1 MKVYNSVKEFRK
13 YIDKEDVWSHDGINS
28 IPVYMTSGGFDPL
41 HVGHLRCILATVDM
55 AEKDGGYVAIIVN
68 GDGFLKRK
76 KGKPF
81 MSAAERAE
89 IIAGIRGVDAA
100 IIWDDG
106 GQTVIG
112 AIEVL
117 RPDYFTKG
125 GDRAVPE
132 DIPEW
137 EICEKIGCEVI
148 FNVGGVKVQSSSWL
162 LEEAE
167 KNAKN

>member
-1 MKVYNSVKEFRK
+1 MKVYNSVKEFRE
-13 YIDKEDVWSHDGINS
+13 YIDREDAWGSDGENS

-41 HVGHLRCILATVDM
+41 HVGHLRCILATVEM
-55 AEKDGGYVAIIVN
+55 AESDGGYVAIIVN
-68 GDGFLKRK
+68 GDGFLRRK
-76 KGKPF
+76 KGKSF
-81 MSAAERAE
+81 MTAAERAE

-112 AIEVL
+112 AIETL
-117 RPDYFTKG
+117 KPDYFTKG
-125 GDRAVPE
+125 GDRAAPE

-137 EICEKIGCEVI
+137 EICKEVGCEVV

-167 KNAKN
+167 KNAKD

>member
-1 MKVYNSVKEFRK
+1 MIVYNSVEEFREH
-13 YIDKEDVWSHDGINS
+13 IDKNDIWGD

-41 HVGHLRCILATVDM
+41 HVGHLRCILETVDM
-55 AEKDGGYVAIIVN
+55 AEKDGGYVAVIVN
-68 GDGFLKRK
+68 GDGFLERK

-81 MSAAERAE
+81 MVASERAE

-112 AIEVL
+112 AIAAL
-117 RPDYFTKG
+117 RPTYFTKG
-125 GDRAVPE
+125 GDRAAPE

-137 EICEKIGCEVI
+137 DTCEEVGCKVI
-148 FNVGGVKVQSSSWL
+148 FNVGGGKVQSSSWL
-162 LEEAE
+162 IEEAE
-167 KNAKN
+167 KNAKS

>member
-1 MKVYNSVKEFRK
+1 MKVYNSVKEFRE
-13 YIDKEDVWSHDGINS
+13 YIDKEDVWAPKGENS

-41 HVGHLRCILATVDM
+41 HVGHLRCILETVEM
-55 AEKDGGYVAIIVN
+55 AEQDGGYVAIIVN
-68 GDGFLKRK
+68 GDGFLRRK
-76 KGKPF
+76 KGKSF

-112 AIEVL
+112 AIEIL
-117 RPDYFTKG
+117 RPNYFTKG
-125 GDRAVPE
+125 GDRAAPE

-137 EICEKIGCEVI
+137 DICEEVGCKVI

>member
-1 MKVYNSVKEFRK
+1 MKVYSSVKEFRE
-13 YIDKEDVWSHDGINS
+13 YIDSNDVWGNIN
-28 IPVYMTSGGFDPL
+28 VYMTSGGFDPL
-41 HVGHLRCILATVDM
+41 HVGHLRCILETVDM

-76 KGKPF
+76 KGKAF
-81 MSAAERAE
+81 MPAAERAE

-112 AIEVL
+112 AIAEL
-117 RPDYFTKG
+117 KPTFFTKG
-125 GDRAVPE
+125 GDRAAPE

-137 EICEKIGCEVI
+137 EICEEVGCKVI
-148 FNVGGVKVQSSSWL
+148 FNVGGGKVQSSSWL
-162 LEEAE
+162 LKEAE
-167 KNAKN
+167 DHATK

>member
-1 MKVYNSVKEFRK
+1 MKVYASVKEFRE
-13 YIDKEDVWSHDGINS
+13 YIDRDGVWGGKGIN
-28 IPVYMTSGGFDPL
+28 VYMTSGGFDPL
-41 HVGHLRCILATVDM
+41 HVGHLRCILETVDM
-55 AEKDGGYVAIIVN
+55 AEQDGGYVAVIVN

-76 KGKPF
+76 KGRAF
-81 MSAAERAE
+81 MPAAERAE

-112 AIEVL
+112 AIADL
-117 RPDYFTKG
+117 KPDFFTKG
-125 GDRAVPE
+125 GDRAEPK

-137 EICEKIGCEVI
+137 DICQEVGCKVI
-148 FNVGGVKVQSSSWL
+148 FNVGGGKVQSSSWL

-167 KNAKN
+167 KNEKN

>member
-1 MKVYNSVKEFRK
+1 MKVYKSVKEFRA
-13 YIDKEDVWSHDGINS
+13 YIDKDLDGGWGE

-41 HVGHLRCILATVDM
+41 HVGHLRCIQETVEM

-76 KGKPF
+76 KGKAF
-81 MSAAERAE
+81 MPAAERAE
-89 IIAGIRGVDAA
+89 IVAGIHGVDAA

-112 AIEVL
+112 AIDIL
-117 RPDYFTKG
+117 KPTYFTKG
-125 GDRAVPE
+125 GDRAAPE

-137 EICEKIGCEVI
+137 DICKEVGCKVI
-148 FNVGGVKVQSSSWL
+148 FNVGGEKVQSSSWL
-162 LEEAE
+162 IEEAE
-167 KNAKN
+167 KNAKD